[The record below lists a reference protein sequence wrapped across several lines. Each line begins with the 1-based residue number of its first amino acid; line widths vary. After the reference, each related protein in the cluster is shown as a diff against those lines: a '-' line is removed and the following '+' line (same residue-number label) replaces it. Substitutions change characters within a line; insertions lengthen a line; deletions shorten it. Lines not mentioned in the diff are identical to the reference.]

1 MLLNIRQG
9 TGRSPQQGPP
19 GTDAAVEK
27 PWGKPIPAAPS
38 QLTDS
43 WLTLGILNILISIF
57 GGILFMS
64 RMTNIC
70 FSGHQFSHIKNLNYY

>member
-1 MLLNIRQG
+1 MAPLGGRPGMLLNIRQG

-43 WLTLGILNILISIF
+43 WLTLGILNILTSILRTSVRLKRK
-57 GGILFMS
+57 I
-64 RMTNIC
+64 
-70 FSGHQFSHIKNLNYY
+70 